1 MNCKCFFIVK
11 EKAGA
16 YCFLG
21 HPGPEASCTSHKP
34 PTKIAPPP
42 RDDAYEAK
50 WKGFGK

>member
-21 HPGPEASCTSHKP
+21 HPGPEASCTSHQ
-34 PTKIAPPP
+34 APVKVDPAP
-42 RDDAYEAK
+42 LDEEMA
-50 WKGFGK
+50 GKFERF